1 MGTKVLNSPT
11 ERRSGSF
18 HISRSQ
24 LVLYALIYLFFVVYG
39 SLVPLEFR
47 YQPLAEAWATFRD
60 ISSMSLS
67 FSSRTDWLVNIAL
80 FIPLAFLLTGALG
93 MHTHRVITATVVVC
107 GVLAICLGLSVAIE
121 FTQLFFPRTSS
132 LNDIVAQTIG
142 AGLGI
147 AAWIAFGPRLLAW
160 FISWRSAHGPLDIWK
175 RLLYS
180 YLFILFGYSLLP
192 LDLTISPIEILH
204 KWREGRVILLPF
216 SFAFADPV
224 EAIFALVVDTI
235 VWMPAAFLW
244 YLAFP
249 QSWMR
254 SWLSLVGT
262 ATVLEFLQLF
272 VYSRVSDMTDILT
285 AAIGAAIGISLTGR
299 VSRIGVR
306 KEMQP
311 LFHPSWMWLLLALV
325 WLFVLAAIF
334 LYPFDFR
341 WDQEFLAE
349 RLQGARKIPF
359 EVYYFGTEYRA
370 ATELMHKTGFFLPLG
385 ALLAL
390 AVMPIQDYVWRR
402 YAGAAVIAAIGLAA
416 FGIEAGQL
424 FIPGKNVDVTDW
436 VLEVLGGSTGFAIIR
451 YVYPLLSHTD
461 RKTIASPPRVLNAMN
476 TNQAP
481 RRKQWDIITLFTI
494 RWLSA
499 SLRPKGRGI
508 EPAEI
513 NSTGGNSA
521 RQQSWR
527 ALVVLGTGIGI
538 LAAVVWL
545 ITRSNLMPYN
555 VRELIDERH
564 PFPSSILLAGSIY
577 WMMGFPVL
585 IVRLLARGELYLLS
599 LPLLAL
605 IHGLVTWL
613 LLRFAVPIESIHD
626 IVGSPVLDWP
636 WEWEML
642 GRFLALFS
650 CWTVAATVGGIIATW
665 RVLPGSRCS
674 LLGWTIGACLLIPFS
689 YYVVVETAATD
700 NLVELIAGNGSV
712 GSFLLIT
719 LAVALITFGG
729 TKIALALIPT
739 STHQM
744 RAAIW
749 TLVSGVLSYLAL
761 YLGLEQ
767 VIIKYGRVFSAM
779 QFLLSSD
786 RAQLAGPGELLLRY
800 AVVYVG
806 IVVAMAFVQNPIWQW
821 LTQLL
826 SRARRIGGITPADNR
841 SA

>member
-1 MGTKVLNSPT
+1 MGTKVLNSPM

-18 HISRSQ
+18 HISRRQ

-39 SLVPLEFR
+39 SLVPLEFQYR
-47 YQPLAEAWATFRD
+47 PLAEAWATFRD
-60 ISSMSLS
+60 MSSMSLS

-80 FIPLAFLLTGALG
+80 FIPLAFLLTGILG

-121 FTQLFFPRTSS
+121 FTQLFFPRTPS
-132 LNDIVAQTIG
+132 LNDIFAQTIG
-142 AGLGI
+142 TGLGI
-147 AAWIAFGPRLLAW
+147 TAWIAFGPRLLDW
-160 FISWRSAHGPLDIWK
+160 FISWRSAHAPLDIWK

-272 VYSRVSDMTDILT
+272 VYSRVSDTTDILT

-299 VSRIGVR
+299 VPRIGVR
-306 KEMQP
+306 KETQS
-311 LFHPSWMWLLLALV
+311 LFHPSWMWLLLAVV

-341 WDQEFLAE
+341 WDHEFLAE
-349 RLQGARKIPF
+349 RLQGARKVPF

-402 YAGAAVIAAIGLAA
+402 YAGTAVIAAIGLAA
-416 FGIEAGQL
+416 LGIEAGQL

-436 VLEVLGGSTGFAIIR
+436 VLEVLGGITGFAIIR

-461 RKTIASPPRVLNAMN
+461 RKTTVSPPHVLDAINSTAGDSIRQKSRHLLAVLGTDRKTTVSLPRVLD
-476 TNQAP
+476 
-481 RRKQWDIITLFTI
+481 K
-494 RWLSA
+494 
-499 SLRPKGRGI
+499 
-508 EPAEI
+508 I
-513 NSTGGNSA
+513 NSTGGDST
-521 RQQSWR
+521 RQQSR
-527 ALVVLGTGIGI
+527 RLLTVLGMGIGI

-585 IVRLLARGELYLLS
+585 IVRWLARGELYLLS

-605 IHGLVTWL
+605 IHGLVAWM
-613 LLRFAVPIESIHD
+613 LLRFAVPTESIYD

-642 GRFLALFS
+642 GRFIALFS
-650 CWTVAATVGGIIATW
+650 FWTVTATVGGIVAAW
-665 RVLPGSRCS
+665 RILPGNRFA

-689 YYVVVETAATD
+689 YYVVIEAAATD

-739 STHQM
+739 ATHRK
-744 RAAIW
+744 RAAVW
-749 TLVSGVLSYLAL
+749 MLVSGVLSYLAL

-767 VIIKYGRVFSAM
+767 VIIKYGQVFSAM

-800 AVVYVG
+800 AVLYVG
-806 IVVAMAFVQNPIWQW
+806 MVVAMALVQNPIWQSF
-821 LTQLL
+821 TRLL
-826 SRARRIGGITPADNR
+826 PRSRRIMGITPADNP